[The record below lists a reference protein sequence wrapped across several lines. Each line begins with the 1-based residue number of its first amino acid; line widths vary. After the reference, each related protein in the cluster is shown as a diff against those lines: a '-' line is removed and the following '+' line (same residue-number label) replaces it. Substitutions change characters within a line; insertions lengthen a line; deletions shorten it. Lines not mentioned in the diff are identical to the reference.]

1 MLSSNFLQIH
11 NVIEYKRLGG
21 VRDLRLPSFL
31 SKFACQCQWS
41 LLLVCKHSQIQ
52 HSGSKIN
59 LKDHRSERLYDR
71 KLSESAR
78 GIGLGHS
85 SASTKWPN
93 WELGAA
99 GDSAPSGEGP
109 CMRDFTLSLEAG
121 VLLNLKR
128 NRRIPGSDFVGAPW
142 CRCPMELCCLLT
154 WSTSWETLSHA
165 LFRRLSL

>member
-1 MLSSNFLQIH
+1 MVSSHFFQIH
-11 NVIEYKRLGG
+11 NVIEYKRPGG
-21 VRDLRLPSFL
+21 VRDLRLPNFL

-52 HSGSKIN
+52 HSGSKFKLN
-59 LKDHRSERLYDR
+59 DHQSERLYDR

-78 GIGLGHS
+78 GIGLGLS
-85 SASTKWPN
+85 SASTKRPS

-99 GDSAPSGEGP
+99 GDSAASGEGP
-109 CMRDFTLSLEAG
+109 CMQDFTLSLEAR

-128 NRRIPGSDFVGAPW
+128 NRRIPDAPW
-142 CRCPMELCCLLT
+142 CRCPVALRCLPA
-154 WSTSWETLSHA
+154 WRTSWETRSHA